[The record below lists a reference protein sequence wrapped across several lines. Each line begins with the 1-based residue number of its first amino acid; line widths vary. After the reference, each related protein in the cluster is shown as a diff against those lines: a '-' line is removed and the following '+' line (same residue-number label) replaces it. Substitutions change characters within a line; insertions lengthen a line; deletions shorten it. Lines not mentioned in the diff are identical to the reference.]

1 MSRDCLDI
9 MNDTTEPL
17 IVQLL
22 TEGFQNRQ
30 LDMDFIYLHAYFCCI
45 ENGEGRMKT
54 FKHSVN
60 LRIPAYCTHAYAFS
74 LL

>member
-1 MSRDCLDI
+1 
-9 MNDTTEPL
+9 MNGTTEPL

-30 LDMDFIYLHAYFCCI
+30 VDMDFIDLHAYFCCI

-54 FKHSVN
+54 F
-60 LRIPAYCTHAYAFS
+60 
-74 LL
+74 